1 MPLTQFK
8 KKDMYL
14 YNFEIWTK
22 HNDKIYSKIYNKFC
36 RYPKKT
42 KLYKDLIKQLNE
54 EKITRL
60 TIYLNT

>member
-1 MPLTQFK
+1 
-8 KKDMYL
+8 MYL

-22 HNDKIYSKIYNKFC
+22 HDDKIYSKIYNKFC

-60 TIYLNT
+60 TIYKNI